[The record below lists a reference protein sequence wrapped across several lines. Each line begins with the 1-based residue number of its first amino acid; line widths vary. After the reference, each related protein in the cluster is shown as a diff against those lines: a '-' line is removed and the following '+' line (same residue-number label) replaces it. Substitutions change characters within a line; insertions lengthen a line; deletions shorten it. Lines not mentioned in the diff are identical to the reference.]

1 LCTRLESG
9 PGTTLRDLA
18 KPAPVL
24 SPEMPVR
31 RAMQVVTDARAK
43 LAIVVSGTR
52 PVGIVTV
59 KDLIEPLTGEFRAW

>member
-1 LCTRLESG
+1 
-9 PGTTLRDLA
+9 
-18 KPAPVL
+18 
-24 SPEMPVR
+24 
-31 RAMQVVTDARAK
+31 MQVVTDARAK